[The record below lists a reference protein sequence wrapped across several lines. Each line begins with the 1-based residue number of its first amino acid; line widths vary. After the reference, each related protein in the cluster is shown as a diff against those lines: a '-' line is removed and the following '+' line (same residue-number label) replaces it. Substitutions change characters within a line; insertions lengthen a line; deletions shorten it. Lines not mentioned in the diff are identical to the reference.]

1 MLYNIYVYEL
11 KDGKQLLYPR
21 VSLDNDVFGM
31 NECAFVYQEIV
42 RKNPIVRVNHIQE
55 GVESWQID
63 TYVHTYMRKYGLENV
78 RGGRYDTLELSESA
92 KSEISE
98 AIKFFS
104 CTLEEQDHR
113 VYQYHDCRKNIQ
125 YDIDY
130 YRKKI
135 SLYEQT
141 DAERKKY
148 EIDRTI
154 RYDLNWL
161 NRIVAK
167 GGNNFFDI
175 KGNYDKL
182 MTNLAAVYQQYL
194 NVEEDARTK
203 IDSIHELY
211 GNCAKCELFF
221 QNPRLFFDSRV
232 IQEERHHSKYDY
244 ESDTKFKCVLSVF
257 ELAIYS
263 LINREDELIFDL
275 NQFLIQE
282 YRDKLFILEYQL
294 GERSIK
300 RSDASLNDASLND
313 ASLTPSQ

>member
-11 KDGKQLLYPR
+11 KDGKQLLYPKIA
-21 VSLDNDVFGM
+21 LDNNDFGM

-42 RKNPIVRVNHIQE
+42 KNNPIIRVNHIQE

-63 TYVHTYMRKYGLENV
+63 GYVHTYMRKYGLENV

-104 CTLEEQDHR
+104 CTLEQQENR
-113 VYQYHDCRKNIQ
+113 VYQYHDYRENIQ

-135 SLYEQT
+135 RLYEQT

-148 EIDRTI
+148 EIERNI

-167 GGNNFFDI
+167 GGNKFFEI
-175 KGNYDKL
+175 KGNYEKL
-182 MTNLAAVYQQYL
+182 MGSLAAVYQQYL
-194 NVEEDARTK
+194 NVDEDARTK
-203 IDSIHELY
+203 IDRIHDLY

-221 QNPRLFFDSRV
+221 QNPQLFFDSRV
-232 IQEERHHSKYDY
+232 IQEERDHNKYNY
-244 ESDTKFKCVLSVF
+244 ESDTEFKCVISVF

-275 NQFLIQE
+275 NQILIQE
-282 YRDKLFILEYQL
+282 HRDKLFILEYQL
-294 GERSIK
+294 GERSL
-300 RSDASLNDASLND
+300 S
-313 ASLTPSQ
+313 PSGFALSPKAKPTA

>member
-11 KDGKQLLYPR
+11 KDGKQLLYPK
-21 VSLDNDVFGM
+21 VELDNDVFGI

-42 RKNPIVRVNHIQE
+42 KKNPIVRVNHIQE

-63 TYVHTYMRKYGLENV
+63 AYVHTYMRKYGIENV

-104 CTLEEQDHR
+104 YGLERQKQR
-113 VYQYHDCRKNIQ
+113 VYQYHHCRENIQ

-135 SLYEQT
+135 RLYEQT
-141 DAERKKY
+141 DLERKKY

-161 NRIVAK
+161 NLIIAK
-167 GGNNFFDI
+167 GGNKFFDI
-175 KGNYDKL
+175 KNNYDKL
-182 MTNLAAVYQQYL
+182 MGHLAAVYQQYL
-194 NVEEDARTK
+194 NVDEDARTK
-203 IDSIHELY
+203 IDRIHELY

-221 QNPRLFFDSRV
+221 QNPRVFFDSRV
-232 IQEERHHSKYDY
+232 IQEERDHNKYNY
-244 ESDTKFKCVLSVF
+244 ESDTEIKCVITVF

-263 LINREDELIFDL
+263 LINREDELIFDM
-275 NQFLIQE
+275 NQIIIQE
-282 YRDKLFILEYQL
+282 HRDKLFILEYQL
-294 GERSIK
+294 GGTTYSEK
-300 RSDASLNDASLND
+300 RSFS
-313 ASLTPSQ
+313 